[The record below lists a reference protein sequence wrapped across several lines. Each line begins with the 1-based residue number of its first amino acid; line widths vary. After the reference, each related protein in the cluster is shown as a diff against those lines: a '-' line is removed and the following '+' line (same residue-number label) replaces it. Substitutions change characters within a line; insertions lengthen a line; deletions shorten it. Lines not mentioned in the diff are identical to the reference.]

1 VKAAVAEPLGKAG
14 ESESDV
20 SAWFE
25 NQRPDV
31 ESLAAAHS
39 CLGKPLA
46 FKPVSSDDY
55 LEIEACGCEKKVRYT
70 RAPGVN
76 WGERHKLVK
85 VAMISKWVKAGDASA
100 H

>member
-1 VKAAVAEPLGKAG
+1 MLRKLSVFAAAVSFAVVASGCASMIAG
-14 ESESDV
+14 S

-31 ESLAAAHS
+31 EPLAAADLS
-39 CLGKPLA
+39 CSGKPLA

-55 LEIEACGCEKKVRYT
+55 REIEASGCEKKVRY
-70 RAPGVN
+70 
-76 WGERHKLVK
+76 KLVK
-85 VAMISKWVKAGDASA
+85 VAMISKWVKAGEVSSA